1 MGCMGMCTDGI
12 PDPCLCIWAA
22 CGSAAYADQVGLL
35 QSQEGEGHVYVRYF
49 LRNIVT
55 SNANIVP
62 VVRTL
67 QSAKVRV
74 YRTENGCASCQGT
87 TRFTGKVEEQQEPK
101 AKKTDGTLTSYV
113 HHTIHFMTSTIYAN
127 STS

>member
-1 MGCMGMCTDGI
+1 MGCIGMYTDGI
-12 PDPCLCIWAA
+12 PGPCLCIWPA
-22 CGSAAYADQVGLL
+22 CGSAAYAVQVGLL

-49 LRNIVT
+49 LRSTVT
-55 SNANIVP
+55 YSVNIVP
-62 VVRTL
+62 VVRIL
-67 QSAKVRV
+67 QSAEVRV
-74 YRTENGCASCQGT
+74 YQTENGCSSCQGT

-101 AKKTDGTLTSYV
+101 AKKADGTLTSYV